1 MNIRAEQRQCRDLM
15 QDLQDI
21 RDGINIFYDDEIKKD
36 QKQRKKEAREKSRKK
51 KIQKLEKKLIE
62 IGYENLDS
70 YEQQRIHKYIDSDRL
85 CELIKNREQR
95 LKEEREKPVQL
106 SIFDMIG
113 GKTNGSRKERGIDE
127 AD

>member
-1 MNIRAEQRQCRDLM
+1 M

-21 RDGINIFYDDEIKKD
+21 KDGIKIIYNDEAEKS
-36 QKQRKKEAREKSRKK
+36 QRQHKHETREKAKKK
-51 KIQKLEKKLIE
+51 KIQKLEKNLIE

-85 CELIKNREQR
+85 CELIDIREQK

-106 SIFDMIG
+106 SIFDIYG
-113 GKTNGSRKERGIDE
+113 
-127 AD
+127 